1 MDDVGCWVFVQCQVL
16 LDDDVFV
23 LKCGFVMID
32 FDVFEYIVWML
43 LCCYGVVFW
52 WLFECEVDWLLS
64 WCEFVCVLQC
74 FEVCGEICGGCFVV
88 GFVGEQFVLF
98 EVILILCEL

>member
-1 MDDVGCWVFVQCQVL
+1 M
-16 LDDDVFV
+16 FV

-64 WCEFVCVLQC
+64 WCEFVCVL
-74 FEVCGEICGGCFVV
+74 
-88 GFVGEQFVLF
+88 
-98 EVILILCEL
+98 